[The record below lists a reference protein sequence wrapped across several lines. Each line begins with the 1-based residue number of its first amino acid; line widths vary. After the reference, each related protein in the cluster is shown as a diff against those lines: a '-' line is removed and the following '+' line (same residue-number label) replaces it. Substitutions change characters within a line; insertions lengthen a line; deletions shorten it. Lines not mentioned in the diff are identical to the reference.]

1 MIQLIEP
8 FTFTLSFVN
17 VINFVTLI
25 SKSVDTILLFYFVI
39 FFLKILTEIKLIFC
53 DFSGK
58 QYPGVKVK

>member
-1 MIQLIEP
+1 ML
-8 FTFTLSFVN
+8 
-17 VINFVTLI
+17 FVTLI

>member
-8 FTFTLSFVN
+8 STFTPSLVN
-17 VINFVTLI
+17 VICHLNFKI
-25 SKSVDTILLFYFVI
+25 CGHNSVVLLCY
-39 FFLKILTEIKLIFC
+39 FFLWILTEIKLIFC